1 MNAYTVFGGRYRS
14 VHWPN
19 LGEIGRET
27 EWSAIPWNSPTIH
40 FDTTSSHRHQSHVI
54 FQNGYYFLPRFS
66 PALKGQDTKFVNSN
80 LKIIMQWRGDL
91 WRHLTIVA
99 KFWISSIFLDRHGH
113 LHCRTMNEKYGLSFC
128 SWVQLCTGKSCMSM
142 FNFFCLIC
150 RVTFCWDPETLLP
163 WQRDVTT
170 SPLYFITNHSRQ
182 YISPLKLS
190 MFAVCKLVRG
200 RIWLKS
206 YKLRLKIILFS
217 SLRAQRK
224 CVTHNWSCS
233 LPNYQMLY
241 LNFHARSFNTLDT
254 FETPVYQRKVLMFC
268 AASLIF
274 LERRNSSRSESP
286 CLRAI
291 QMAWQV

>member
-1 MNAYTVFGGRYRS
+1 
-14 VHWPN
+14 
-19 LGEIGRET
+19 
-27 EWSAIPWNSPTIH
+27 
-40 FDTTSSHRHQSHVI
+40 
-54 FQNGYYFLPRFS
+54 
-66 PALKGQDTKFVNSN
+66 
-80 LKIIMQWRGDL
+80 MQWRGDL
-91 WRHLTIVA
+91 WRHLTIAA

-170 SPLYFITNHSRQ
+170 SPLYFMTNHYRQ

-190 MFAVCKLVRG
+190 MFAVCKLVRS